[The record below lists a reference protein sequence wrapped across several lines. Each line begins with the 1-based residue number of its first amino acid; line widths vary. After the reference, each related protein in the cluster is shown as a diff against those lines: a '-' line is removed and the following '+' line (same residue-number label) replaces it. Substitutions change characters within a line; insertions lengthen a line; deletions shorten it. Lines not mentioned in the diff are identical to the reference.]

1 MTMYGGDAGSRTP
14 DLRLMSPP
22 LYQLSYIAIRN
33 VSIIERVSRVVKRT
47 RRIFKNG
54 PPRV

>member
-33 VSIIERVSRVVKRT
+33 VGIIGHVSRVVKGRT
-47 RRIFKNG
+47 I
-54 PPRV
+54 